1 MNIIPYPKKISE
13 SSTEI
18 KYRAIKEKPA
28 VGDARVE
35 KAIGKLPYSPSGA
48 ELEINISGNSGEEYK
63 LRLEENR
70 VRIDAQSAAG
80 AFYAVQTLRQIF
92 ENKRV
97 FCAEIE
103 DGPDFAVRGF
113 YHDITRG
120 KVPKIET
127 LKRLADEMAYY
138 KLNSLQL
145 YVEHTFEFKE
155 FADSIERTGY
165 ISAEELK
172 ELDSYCA
179 DNFIEFVPSLATFGH
194 LYELLEKDSHRHL
207 AEAKADNTI
216 AWANRM
222 AHHTIDP
229 TREESFE
236 LIKSLIDQYIACFTS
251 DKLNICCDETFDL
264 KRGRHRDAD
273 TAKLYADFVCKII
286 DYVKSRGKTVMMWAD
301 ILLQHP
307 GEISRI
313 PEDTVLLNWD
323 YEPDVTEDKV
333 KKIAALG
340 RRQMV
345 CPGTSTWYKLSE
357 NVRAATPNII
367 KMTEYGCKYGAVGV
381 LNTNWGDWGNPCSI
395 ELSMH
400 GMVLGAEKSWN
411 VSADN
416 NYDERMNEILYKNPR
431 AAEYLERLSDIQEVT
446 RWQTAA
452 ELYINL
458 IRNAGYSV
466 KYPSKEELEGA
477 IGGCFSLIGEINAD
491 NWERTEYKEELLLAA
506 EGSAVI
512 GEILAAYAGYGIAR
526 RTDTGQWLAKF
537 SQMWRRKNKESEL
550 CEIQKMF
557 ETLESCI
564 IQGGCGA

>member
-1 MNIIPYPKKISE
+1 M
-13 SSTEI
+13 
-18 KYRAIKEKPA
+18 
-28 VGDARVE
+28 
-35 KAIGKLPYSPSGA
+35 
-48 ELEINISGNSGEEYK
+48 
-63 LRLEENR
+63 
-70 VRIDAQSAAG
+70 
-80 AFYAVQTLRQIF
+80 
-92 ENKRV
+92 
-97 FCAEIE
+97 
-103 DGPDFAVRGF
+103 
-113 YHDITRG
+113 
-120 KVPKIET
+120 
-127 LKRLADEMAYY
+127 
-138 KLNSLQL
+138 
-145 YVEHTFEFKE
+145 
-155 FADSIERTGY
+155 
-165 ISAEELK
+165 
-172 ELDSYCA
+172 
-179 DNFIEFVPSLATFGH
+179 
-194 LYELLEKDSHRHL
+194 
-207 AEAKADNTI
+207 
-216 AWANRM
+216 
-222 AHHTIDP
+222 
-229 TREESFE
+229 
-236 LIKSLIDQYIACFTS
+236 
-251 DKLNICCDETFDL
+251 
-264 KRGRHRDAD
+264 
-273 TAKLYADFVCKII
+273 
-286 DYVKSRGKTVMMWAD
+286 
-301 ILLQHP
+301 QHP

-416 NYDERMNEILYKNPR
+416 NYDERMNDILYKNPR

-537 SQMWRRKNKESEL
+537 
-550 CEIQKMF
+550 
-557 ETLESCI
+557 
-564 IQGGCGA
+564 